1 MKTRGRIS
9 SGRQDLVILRLTYV
23 WGEGTGGERVIISH
37 QTYFRSKLL
46 QTMMPLLLLFMRRNG
61 QKAVRLTTAYRPFL
75 RFVGWTPY
83 FMASWID
90 YCPLKIR
97 STKVNSIAAA
107 GLLSLHSFLSN
118 FTVTTK
124 TVTKLE
130 HLLENW
136 NGREIIQWLIRK
148 KRYLQSLQKIVFNFD
163 LNYIIHRWFC
173 TLFWDSQNKG

>member
-1 MKTRGRIS
+1 MCGGRG
-9 SGRQDLVILRLTYV
+9 L
-23 WGEGTGGERVIISH
+23 GECVIISH

-148 KRYLQSLQKIVFNFD
+148 KRYLQSLLQKIVFTVD
-163 LNYIIHRWFC
+163 LLHNPQMVLYSSYFSDW
-173 TLFWDSQNKG
+173 